1 MLSIAFLS
9 SWHYFPSERSLSQD
23 VANGSIIL
31 SFLCHPWGTERDH
44 FFPIEIKVHN
54 ISFIHLTNIFEPPTL
69 CHLDINM
76 DKLMV
81 SYLVSLY
88 FKLQYKKKRNGRD
101 RREEGN
107 KEEKKGGGVCKE
119 WRFLNCDWKMNML
132 MCFRRSCYANRA
144 ITWFYQLMHTKI
156 LRFKNSCHCKK
167 EKCADRMIDNCSNC
181 GYILYH
187 CIIV

>member
-1 MLSIAFLS
+1 MAPLFFLS
-9 SWHYFPSERSLSQD
+9 C
-23 VANGSIIL
+23 VIL
-31 SFLCHPWGTERDH
+31 EEQRETI

-107 KEEKKGGGVCKE
+107 KEERKI
-119 WRFLNCDWKMNML
+119 KMK
-132 MCFRRSCYANRA
+132 
-144 ITWFYQLMHTKI
+144 QK
-156 LRFKNSCHCKK
+156 LR
-167 EKCADRMIDNCSNC
+167 E
-181 GYILYH
+181 
-187 CIIV
+187 